1 MAKLIPKISPSE
13 IQNHGERKVAEA
25 LVNQLSDRSTVIHSF
40 DWQSPMRSSPLIE
53 GECDLI
59 ILDPEHGMLFIEVKG
74 GILGYEPDTEQWLRI
89 FPNGERQKI
98 NKDPFAQ
105 VRVNMYHIVEYMKKN
120 LKGEIPFTYGYAV
133 AFPDHRFTGRL
144 PASIRRELLLDSSA
158 MDKFQESI
166 KRIFRVFSRSS
177 SRRPTKQA
185 IVAAQNALLPKF
197 EILPI
202 LYRTVEN
209 QETMLHRI
217 TEDQKRIL
225 DTLAFQ
231 KKAAVQGGAGTGKTL
246 IALSKAQEMAKANL
260 RTLLLCYNRPLKD
273 RLLQVASEEFGDML
287 TIQNFHGLIHDFCEL
302 ADIPFTGGEDTL
314 GQEFWNDEAPE
325 LLMKACDKLP
335 DEQKFDAVIVD
346 EGQDFRELW
355 WTSLDSVF
363 RNPDDKKCFY
373 VFYDPQQNLYVN
385 DKVQLPDELGNPY
398 FLTVNCRNTANI
410 ANYCATLVGKEI
422 KTLQSLPSGV
432 EPKTSQE
439 LTVQSAIR
447 KVGKIV
453 RLLCM
458 PSSGGLKMSQV
469 AVLVPGYSRLPWPQK
484 FNTIAATQDF
494 EAWQNNQGVLIASL
508 HRFKG
513 LETDAAIIL
522 TKPLPDSQSKLH
534 VENYV
539 ACSRAKHILYVVEV
553 DQL

>member
-1 MAKLIPKISPSE
+1 MAKLIPKISPSQ
-13 IQNHGERKVAEA
+13 IQNYGERKVAEA
-25 LVNQLSDRSTVIHSF
+25 LVNQLSEQTTVIHSF
-40 DWQSPMRSSPLIE
+40 NWLGRTKSGSLIE

-74 GILGYEPDTEQWLRI
+74 GILGYEPDAEQWQRI
-89 FPNGERQKI
+89 FPNGERQEI

-105 VRVNMYHIVEYMKKN
+105 VRDNMYNIVEYMKEN

-133 AFPDHRFTGRL
+133 AFPDNRFTGRL
-144 PASIRRELLLDSSA
+144 PASIKRELLLDSSA

-166 KRIFRVFSRSS
+166 KRIFRVFTRSTR
-177 SRRPTKQA
+177 RRPTKHA
-185 IVAAQNALLPKF
+185 MITARNALLPKF
-197 EILPI
+197 DILPI

-209 QETMLHRI
+209 QESELHRI

-225 DTLAFQ
+225 DTLASQ

-314 GQEFWNDEAPE
+314 GQEFWNNEAPE

-335 DEQKFDAVIVD
+335 NEQKFDAVIVD

-363 RNPDDKKCFY
+363 RNPDEKKCFY
-373 VFYDPQQNLYVN
+373 VFFDPQQNLYVK
-385 DKVQLPDELGNPY
+385 DEVQLPDELGDPY
-398 FLTVNCRNTANI
+398 FLTVNCRNTVHI
-410 ANYCATLVGKEI
+410 ANYCASLIGKEI
-422 KTLQSLPSGV
+422 KTLENQPSGV
-432 EPKTSQE
+432 EPETSQKQ
-439 LTVQSAIR
+439 TVQSAIQT
-447 KVGKIV
+447 VGKIV
-453 RLLCM
+453 KSLCM

-469 AVLVPGYSRLPWPQK
+469 AVLVPGYSKLPWPQK
-484 FNTIAATQDF
+484 FNTIATTQDF

-522 TKPLPDSQSKLH
+522 TRPLPDSESKLH